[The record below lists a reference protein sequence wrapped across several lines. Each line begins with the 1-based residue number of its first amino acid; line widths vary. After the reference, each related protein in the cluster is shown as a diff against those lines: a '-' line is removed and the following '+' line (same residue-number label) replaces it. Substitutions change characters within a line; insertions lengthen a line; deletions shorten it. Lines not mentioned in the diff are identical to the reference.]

1 MSKQRILS
9 LLLAAMLASSALAG
23 CAGNQASSSEASSAP
38 ASSAAETSSTAEASS
53 EAAASETSGEPELI
67 RDNIYTSGDKI
78 LKEKKTY
85 TIAVTKDPNS
95 QNGFADK
102 QCVQE
107 TNALTNVDIEWMDIP
122 QASWDE
128 QVNIM
133 IAAGNLPDAFCGK
146 DVKVLEDNLEMFAPI
161 DEMIPTLAPHVQEM
175 LEGDPSIKKAITAP
189 DGRIYSLPTNKN
201 NPSNLVDNML
211 WMNPDWLEQAGME
224 APKTTDEFVEV
235 LRYFRDHDMNGN
247 GDPNDEIPF
256 QARQADDYAHN
267 LSAIIGAFDVVLPI
281 DYVYSKDGENVIF
294 GGTEPG
300 LYDALNWLHMLY
312 AEKLL
317 DNETFTMDNSQQNAK
332 AQNPDVL
339 MGSLIYWIPDSMDS
353 KYEDYIVLDP
363 LIGPDG
369 GQIWYGGA
377 EPIGANIRGY
387 CITTA
392 CEDPEALL
400 RYYDTCMRDMKTIM
414 EWQWGPEGAGL
425 WKPVG
430 EDQWTQTQ
438 EFVPEGTN
446 LTFFKRTICGSIYSP
461 NFIWKKYAD
470 KEVADPRN
478 AKKREAAQRILPY
491 CVEVMPKA
499 LYDPEKTTQRNLLYA
514 DIDNYMK
521 QFIATSV
528 VNGLTEEQWQEHLQN
543 CEKMR
548 VEEYTALWQEYFTTV
563 KNS

>member
-1 MSKQRILS
+1 MKARRGLAFLLS
-9 LLLAAMLASSALAG
+9 VLIAAGAMAG
-23 CAGNQASSSEASSAP
+23 CQKNAQPVSESPGSTAP
-38 ASSAAETSSTAEASS
+38 AAGTTGV
-53 EAAASETSGEPELI
+53 SGTPELI
-67 RDNIYTSGDKI
+67 RDNIYTSGFPI

-107 TNALTNVDIEWMDIP
+107 TNELTNVEIEWLDIP

-146 DVKVLEDNLEMFAPI
+146 DVKIMQNLEMFQPI
-161 DEMIPTLAPHVQEM
+161 GDLVYALAPSVVEM
-175 LEGDPSIKKAITAP
+175 LSEDAAILQAITAP
-189 DGRIYSLPTNKN
+189 DGNIYSLPTNKN
-201 NPSNLVDNML
+201 NPSNVVDNML
-211 WMNPDWLEQAGME
+211 WINPDWLKQAGME
-224 APKTTDEFVEV
+224 PPKTTDEFVEV

-256 QARQADDYAHN
+256 QARQQDDYAHN
-267 LSAIIGAFDVVLPI
+267 LSAITGAFDVVLPK
-281 DYVYSKDGENVIF
+281 DYVYSKDGSTVVF

-312 AEKLL
+312 EEKLL

-332 AQNPDVL
+332 AQNEDVL

-363 LIGPDG
+363 LTGPG
-369 GQIWYGGA
+369 GAQIWYGGA
-377 EPIGANIRGY
+377 EPIGANIQGFSV
-387 CITTA
+387 TTA
-392 CEDPEALL
+392 CEDPEVMI
-400 RYYDTCMRDMKTIM
+400 RYYDACMRDMQTIM
-414 EWQWGPEGAGL
+414 EWQWGPIGGGN

-430 EDQWTQTQ
+430 EDQWTQTT

-461 NFIWKKYAD
+461 NFIWSKYAE
-470 KEVADPRN
+470 KEIADARN
-478 AKKREAAQRILPY
+478 AKKREAAQRIKPF

-499 LYDPEKTTQRNLLYA
+499 LYDPDVVTQRELLYT

-521 QFIATSV
+521 KFIATSV
-528 VNGLTEEQWQEHLQN
+528 VNGLSEAEWQSHLDN
-543 CEKMR
+543 CKKMN
-548 VEEYTALWQEYFTTV
+548 VEEYTALWQQYFTDV
-563 KNS
+563 KAK